1 MRITEV
7 IGAILHRNRIIADM
21 NRYSP
26 KRAFYIDAYREG
38 VAKSILEILCGE
50 HYKTIEVEN
59 GLCRPPDYN
68 KETQECPSLNNFKK
82 P

>member
-26 KRAFYIDAYREG
+26 KRAFYIDAY
-38 VAKSILEILCGE
+38 S
-50 HYKTIEVEN
+50 N
-59 GLCRPPDYN
+59 S
-68 KETQECPSLNNFKK
+68 SLIFE
-82 P
+82 